1 MCIRDRLAED
11 LSGQPETLL
20 ITAQYDPLR
29 DEGEEYGRH
38 LAKVGVRVE
47 AHRATDGLHGFFSL
61 PASFEQVA
69 ECHRLIDRFLTEGP
83 A

>member
-1 MCIRDRLAED
+1 MCIRDR
-11 LSGQPETLL
+11 
-20 ITAQYDPLR
+20 
-29 DEGEEYGRH
+29 
-38 LAKVGVRVE
+38 GVRVE

-69 ECHRLIDRFLTEGP
+69 ECHRLIDRFLKEGP